1 MELGIGISFFVIFIA
16 FGIAY
21 FIFWITAVMNAA
33 RNECLES
40 MEKLAWIAA
49 MFFFPF
55 FGVIFYW
62 LLAER
67 PEKIDKRHFRENEF
81 V

>member
-1 MELGIGISFFVIFIA
+1 MESSVAISFAAIFIA

-33 RNECLES
+33 RNECLS
-40 MEKLAWIAA
+40 GTEKLAWIAA

-62 LLAER
+62 ILAER
-67 PEKIDKRHFRENEF
+67 PEKLERKRFRESEY